1 MYTVQAYEV
10 VRRAILIEG
19 KSQRQIAKELGV
31 HRDTIRRMLKHSSP
45 PGYQRSK
52 IPQGLKLSQEHKSW
66 IDALL
71 IEDKKVHR
79 KQRHT
84 ATRLWQ
90 RLKDERGFTGG
101 YTIVRE
107 YVASKR
113 VSSQEMFVPLTHDEG
128 SGQAD
133 FGEADAYIQEQK
145 VRLHFFCMHLPH
157 SDAIFVKAYMAEN
170 TESFC
175 DGHAS
180 AFLFFGGVPR
190 NILYDNTKIAIAK
203 VLGHGKRKK
212 TEAFSSLQ
220 SHYLFDASFANV
232 GRGNE
237 KGNVEGL
244 VRFARRNFM
253 VPVPHV
259 NSLEELNQHLEK
271 ECLKR
276 QSHVSRSYTQ
286 NIQERLKRESLLALP
301 LEPYIA
307 VRVRTGR
314 VNSMGLV
321 RFENNDYSVP
331 TRIGR
336 STVIIKGYV
345 NHVIII
351 HGNTIVAEHLRCY
364 DKHQTCFNPL
374 HYLRLLE
381 RKAGA
386 FDQAAPLKQWNLPPV
401 FDKIRQALE
410 KRDGK
415 NGTRAY
421 IRILQHAQTYS
432 MDILKR
438 VLEEVWQARTISEDA
453 IFHRLQCYIGA
464 KSHEGEEERISTSR
478 SLPLIHV
485 PITSL
490 SDYNRLL
497 TGGQ

>member
-1 MYTVQAYEV
+1 VYKVQAYEV
-10 VRRAILIEG
+10 VRRAILVDG

-31 HRDTIRRMLKHSSP
+31 HRGTIRRMLRHSSP

-52 IPQGLKLSQEHKSW
+52 SPVGLKLNHEHKVW
-66 IDALL
+66 IDTILVA
-71 IEDKKVHR
+71 DKKVHV

-84 ATRLWQ
+84 ATRIWQ
-90 RLKDERGFTGG
+90 RLKDERSFTGG
-101 YTIVRE
+101 YTIVRQ
-107 YVASKR
+107 YIAFKR
-113 VSSQEMFVPLTHDEG
+113 TSSQEMFVPLIHDAGE
-128 SGQAD
+128 GQAD

-157 SDAIFVKAYMAEN
+157 SDAIFIKAYMAEN

-259 NSLEELNQHLEK
+259 NSLDELNQHLEK

-276 QSHVSRSYTQ
+276 QDYVCRGHTQ
-286 NIQERLKRESLLALP
+286 SIQERLKQEILLALP
-301 LEPYIA
+301 LDPYVA

-351 HGNTIVAEHLRCY
+351 HGNTVVAEHLRCY
-364 DKHQTCFNPL
+364 GKHQTCFNPL

-386 FDQAAPLKQWNLPPV
+386 FDQAAPLKKWNLPPV

-432 MDILKR
+432 INILKR
-438 VLEEVWQARTISEDA
+438 VLEEVWQTRTISEDA
-453 IFHRLQCYIGA
+453 ILHRLQCYIGA
-464 KSHEGEEERISTSR
+464 KSLQGSTQAITSR

-485 PITSL
+485 PLTSL

-497 TGGQ
+497 TGEPS